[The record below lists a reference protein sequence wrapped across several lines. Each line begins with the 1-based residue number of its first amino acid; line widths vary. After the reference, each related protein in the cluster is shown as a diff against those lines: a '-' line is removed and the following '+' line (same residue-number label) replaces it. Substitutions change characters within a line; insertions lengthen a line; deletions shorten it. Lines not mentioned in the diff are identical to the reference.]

1 MKEFFKKINLMI
13 VLFLIGGLAS
23 LSSVVIGFINNNQSA
38 ALWAI
43 TSTIWCAAAAAWYM
57 RYKNNK

>member
-1 MKEFFKKINLMI
+1 MI

-57 RYKNNK
+57 HYKNNK